1 MVKRHS
7 YISSQF
13 RAVEEEEKKVIEG
26 YFIVFNERTELWEGF
41 YEEILPEAISDM
53 KDVRALYNH
62 NNDLVLGSTLND
74 TLKLTKDERGLKGS
88 IEINENDQEAL
99 NAYWR
104 IQRGDIQGCSF
115 GFWPISE
122 EYIEQDDGSVVARV
136 KSLELFEVSP
146 CVFPAY
152 PQTEI
157 HARKKDYITEKKR
170 ATRAKQARLLAR
182 MKGKLNG
189 TKTSD

>member
-1 MVKRHS
+1 MNKRHS
-7 YISSQF
+7 YIPSQF
-13 RAVEEEEKKVIEG
+13 RAVEEGDKKIVEG
-26 YFIVFNERTELWEGF
+26 YFIVFNERTEMWPGF
-41 YEEILPEAISDM
+41 FEMIHPDAIDDFS
-53 KDVRALYNH
+53 DVRALYNH

-122 EYIEQDDGSVVARV
+122 EYIDSDDATVAVVKR
-136 KSLELFEVSP
+136 LELIEVSP

-157 HARKKDYITEKKR
+157 HARKKDYITEKER
-170 ATRAKQARLLAR
+170 ALRAKQALLLAR
-182 MKGKLNG
+182 MKGKSNG